1 MAPLSD
7 GPMGR
12 WTICAVIGHIWG
24 RGRRSAP
31 QVARPDQQERAMG
44 FPMDRWTD
52 GPMDRWTDVRPW
64 ANGARWRDSLVIFGA
79 QVAGQTKRERAMGFP
94 MDRWTDEPM
103 ADGRSRLVLCHWSY
117 LEAKSPGLA
126 RAE

>member
-1 MAPLSD
+1 MDRWADGRSALSLVIFGGEAGAPRPKSQ
-7 GPMGR
+7 GQTNKKGR
-12 WTICAVIGHIWG
+12 WA
-24 RGRRSAP
+24 
-31 QVARPDQQERAMG
+31 
-44 FPMDRWTD
+44 FRWTD